1 MGFDEAVLRCLA
13 RYWVVTGRAGSR
25 EFWWFAALYVGTFA
39 LGAAALLVS
48 VEVAITVLV
57 FAAVLTPPALAVTV
71 RRLHDIGISGWA
83 LALPVPVLGQL
94 FLLAW
99 LARPSLPRRN
109 RFGPEPGRKAERY
122 LLYAR

>member
-13 RYWVVTGRAGSR
+13 RYWVVSGRAGNR
-25 EFWWFAALYVGTFA
+25 EFWWFAALYFGVFA
-39 LGAAALLVS
+39 LGAAALLLS

-57 FAAVLTPPALAVTV
+57 LAALLTPPALAVTV
-71 RRLHDIGISGWA
+71 RRLHDIGVSGWT
-83 LALPVPVLGQL
+83 LALLLPVIGQL
-94 FLLAW
+94 LLLAW